1 MPTLPISEEETNQ
14 LLTDNEVVVS
24 ADNSTLTFSDL
35 NEAYTNLLRQEAQ
48 NFVEKSLADLQE
60 SWPVIL
66 ILLAVAAVVSFLWI
80 FLMRWIAAPMIW
92 IFILGV
98 LALMAYGIYFCY
110 DKYNILSQQPG
121 EVQDISTLLQEYTF
135 DFAQYLEV
143 KEVWLGF
150 LIALSIV
157 AAIYVLLLIFF
168 IKRIRIATR
177 LLAEA
182 SKVST
187 FLKMGSELLKKSGYN
202 FFLSNYFQLRFFH
215 LMNRL

>member
-1 MPTLPISEEETNQ
+1 M
-14 LLTDNEVVVS
+14 
-24 ADNSTLTFSDL
+24 
-35 NEAYTNLLRQEAQ
+35 
-48 NFVEKSLADLQE
+48 
-60 SWPVIL
+60 
-66 ILLAVAAVVSFLWI
+66 
-80 FLMRWIAAPMIW
+80 
-92 IFILGV
+92 
-98 LALMAYGIYFCY
+98 
-110 DKYNILSQQPG
+110 
-121 EVQDISTLLQEYTF
+121 QDISTLLQEYTF

-187 FLKMGSELLKKSGYN
+187 FLKMGSELLRNSGYN
-202 FFLSNYFQLRFFH
+202 FIPSNYFQLRFLH

>member
-1 MPTLPISEEETNQ
+1 MTSLKIHISSSGLERIEIRV
-14 LLTDNEVVVS
+14 TD
-24 ADNSTLTFSDL
+24 
-35 NEAYTNLLRQEAQ
+35 
-48 NFVEKSLADLQE
+48 
-60 SWPVIL
+60 L
-66 ILLAVAAVVSFLWI
+66 ISNI
-80 FLMRWIAAPMIW
+80 
-92 IFILGV
+92 V
-98 LALMAYGIYFCY
+98 L
-110 DKYNILSQQPG
+110 
-121 EVQDISTLLQEYTF
+121 VQDISTLLQEYTF

-187 FLKMGSELLKKSGYN
+187 FLKMGSELLRNSGYN
-202 FFLSNYFQLRFFH
+202 FSIELCSIAIFTLNQLPYQKV
-215 LMNRL
+215 L

>member
-1 MPTLPISEEETNQ
+1 MTSLKIHISSSGLERTEIRVTDPISN
-14 LLTDNEVVVS
+14 
-24 ADNSTLTFSDL
+24 
-35 NEAYTNLLRQEAQ
+35 
-48 NFVEKSLADLQE
+48 
-60 SWPVIL
+60 
-66 ILLAVAAVVSFLWI
+66 I
-80 FLMRWIAAPMIW
+80 FL
-92 IFILGV
+92 
-98 LALMAYGIYFCY
+98 
-110 DKYNILSQQPG
+110 
-121 EVQDISTLLQEYTF
+121 VQDISTLLQEYTF

-187 FLKMGSELLKKSGYN
+187 FLKMGSELLKKSDYN

>member
-1 MPTLPISEEETNQ
+1 MTSLKIHISSSGLERTEIRVTDPISN
-14 LLTDNEVVVS
+14 
-24 ADNSTLTFSDL
+24 
-35 NEAYTNLLRQEAQ
+35 
-48 NFVEKSLADLQE
+48 
-60 SWPVIL
+60 
-66 ILLAVAAVVSFLWI
+66 I
-80 FLMRWIAAPMIW
+80 FL
-92 IFILGV
+92 
-98 LALMAYGIYFCY
+98 
-110 DKYNILSQQPG
+110 
-121 EVQDISTLLQEYTF
+121 VQDISTLLQEYTF

-187 FLKMGSELLKKSGYN
+187 FHSIELFSIAIFTFN
-202 FFLSNYFQLRFFH
+202 ESTLSYRTRKLFEVSAFRV
-215 LMNRL
+215 

>member
-1 MPTLPISEEETNQ
+1 MTSLKIHISSSERTEIRVTDPISN
-14 LLTDNEVVVS
+14 N
-24 ADNSTLTFSDL
+24 FS
-35 NEAYTNLLRQEAQ
+35 NYIG
-48 NFVEKSLADLQE
+48 NFL
-60 SWPVIL
+60 
-66 ILLAVAAVVSFLWI
+66 
-80 FLMRWIAAPMIW
+80 
-92 IFILGV
+92 
-98 LALMAYGIYFCY
+98 
-110 DKYNILSQQPG
+110 
-121 EVQDISTLLQEYTF
+121 VQDISTLLQEYTF

-187 FLKMGSELLKKSGYN
+187 FLKMGSELLKKIRLQL
-202 FFLSNYFQLRFFH
+202 LSI
-215 LMNRL
+215 

>member
-1 MPTLPISEEETNQ
+1 MTSLKIHISSSGLERTEIRVTDPISN
-14 LLTDNEVVVS
+14 
-24 ADNSTLTFSDL
+24 
-35 NEAYTNLLRQEAQ
+35 
-48 NFVEKSLADLQE
+48 
-60 SWPVIL
+60 
-66 ILLAVAAVVSFLWI
+66 I
-80 FLMRWIAAPMIW
+80 FL
-92 IFILGV
+92 
-98 LALMAYGIYFCY
+98 
-110 DKYNILSQQPG
+110 
-121 EVQDISTLLQEYTF
+121 VQDISTLLQEYTF

-187 FLKMGSELLKKSGYN
+187 FLKMGSELLKKIRLQL
-202 FFLSNYFQLRFFH
+202 LSI
-215 LMNRL
+215 

>member
-1 MPTLPISEEETNQ
+1 MTSLKIHISSSGLERTEIRVTDPISN
-14 LLTDNEVVVS
+14 
-24 ADNSTLTFSDL
+24 
-35 NEAYTNLLRQEAQ
+35 
-48 NFVEKSLADLQE
+48 
-60 SWPVIL
+60 
-66 ILLAVAAVVSFLWI
+66 I
-80 FLMRWIAAPMIW
+80 FL
-92 IFILGV
+92 
-98 LALMAYGIYFCY
+98 
-110 DKYNILSQQPG
+110 
-121 EVQDISTLLQEYTF
+121 VQDISTLLQEYTF

>member
-1 MPTLPISEEETNQ
+1 MTSLKIHISSSERTEIRVTDPISN
-14 LLTDNEVVVS
+14 N
-24 ADNSTLTFSDL
+24 FS
-35 NEAYTNLLRQEAQ
+35 NYIS
-48 NFVEKSLADLQE
+48 NFL
-60 SWPVIL
+60 
-66 ILLAVAAVVSFLWI
+66 
-80 FLMRWIAAPMIW
+80 
-92 IFILGV
+92 
-98 LALMAYGIYFCY
+98 
-110 DKYNILSQQPG
+110 
-121 EVQDISTLLQEYTF
+121 VQDISTLLQEYTF

-187 FLKMGSELLKKSGYN
+187 FLKMGSELLKNPITTSFYLIIFNCG
-202 FFLSNYFQLRFFH
+202 FSI
-215 LMNRL
+215 